1 MTENSVENDIL
12 RLHAIVH
19 GRVQGVSFRAF
30 TLDKARLRSLTGW
43 VRNQSEGTVEV
54 IAEGGKIALDEFL
67 EDLHVGPPGAR
78 VTEVDVTWGDATGE
92 FTDFQIRYFFF
103 S

>member
-30 TLDKARLRSLTGW
+30 TLDKARLRNLTGW

-54 IAEGGKIALDEFL
+54 VAEGEKITLEEFL
-67 EDLHVGPPGAR
+67 EELYVGPPGAR
-78 VTEVDVTWGDATGE
+78 VTHVDVTWETATGE